1 LIIQRSEQPMPE
13 PLKLYLDQML
23 RLDVAQALGNEG
35 HDVMRASEVGQA
47 RADDYEILQ
56 KAIAD
61 NRILVTLDEHFGDW
75 VILPLSKHPGVI
87 RLKIN
92 PTTSKNAIKLL
103 IPFLRLHST
112 TQFRN
117 HLVILSP
124 KRAKWV
130 YTALNFPLA

>member
-1 LIIQRSEQPMPE
+1 MITQRSEQPMPE

-56 KAIAD
+56 KAIAE
-61 NRILVTLDEHFGDW
+61 NRILVTLDEDFGDW

-103 IPFLRLHST
+103 LPFLRLHSSE
-112 TQFRN
+112 QFKN

-130 YTALNFPLA
+130 HTA

>member
-1 LIIQRSEQPMPE
+1 MITQRSEQPMPE
-13 PLKLYLDQML
+13 LLKLYLDQML

-35 HDVMRASEVGQA
+35 HDVIRASEVGQA

-56 KAIAD
+56 KAIAE

-92 PTTSKNAIKLL
+92 PTTSKNAVKLL
-103 IPFLRLHST
+103 IPFLRLHSSA
-112 TQFRN
+112 QFRN
-117 HLVILSP
+117 HLVIVSP
-124 KRAKWV
+124 KRVKWV
-130 YTALNFPLA
+130 FTA

>member
-1 LIIQRSEQPMPE
+1 MLGRLLITQRLERLMPE
-13 PLKLYLDQML
+13 LLNLYLDQML
-23 RLDVAQALGNEG
+23 PLDVAQALRNEG

-56 KAIAD
+56 KAIAE

-92 PTTSKNAIKLL
+92 PTTSKNAINLL
-103 IPFLRLHST
+103 IPFLRLHSLE
-112 TQFRN
+112 QFRN

-124 KRAKWV
+124 SRTKWIF
-130 YTALNFPLA
+130 TA

>member
-1 LIIQRSEQPMPE
+1 MPD

-23 RLDVAQALGNEG
+23 RLDVAQALRGEG
-35 HDVMRASEVGQA
+35 HDVIRTSEVGQA

-56 KAIAD
+56 KAIAE

-87 RLKIN
+87 RLKTH

-103 IPFLRLHST
+103 LPFLRLHSSE
-112 TQFRN
+112 QFKN
-117 HLVILSP
+117 HLVILLP

-130 YTALNFPLA
+130 HTA

>member
-1 LIIQRSEQPMPE
+1 MPE
-13 PLKLYLDQML
+13 SLSLYLDQML
-23 RLDVAQALGNEG
+23 RLDVGQALRGEG
-35 HDVMRASEVGQA
+35 HDVIRTSEVGQA

-56 KAIAD
+56 KAIAE

-87 RLKIN
+87 RLKVH
-92 PTTSKNAIKLL
+92 PTTSKNTIKLL
-103 IPFLRLHST
+103 LPFLRLHSSE
-112 TQFRN
+112 QFKN

-130 YTALNFPLA
+130 HTA

>member
-1 LIIQRSEQPMPE
+1 MPGPLLITQRLERLMPE
-13 PLKLYLDQML
+13 LLNLYLDQML
-23 RLDVAQALGNEG
+23 PLDVAQALRNEG

-56 KAIAD
+56 KAIAE

-92 PTTSKNAIKLL
+92 PTTSKNAINLI
-103 IPFLRLHST
+103 IPFLRLHSLE
-112 TQFRN
+112 QFRN

-124 KRAKWV
+124 KRTKWIF
-130 YTALNFPLA
+130 TA